1 MSHNEC
7 EFGSKPLDWKQN
19 MKRFAWCR
27 IAIAVAAMACFAE
40 STMAGTTQRGSG
52 GRPSFD
58 KLLSA
63 FDADKNWELSK
74 SEVPGRVWLRLS
86 AADAN
91 ADGKVTRQ
99 EFVSY

>member
-1 MSHNEC
+1 
-7 EFGSKPLDWKQN
+7 
-19 MKRFAWCR
+19 MKRTVWCR
-27 IAIAVAAMACFAE
+27 IVVAVAAMACVTE
-40 STMAGTTQRGSG
+40 SAMAAAPQRGSG
-52 GRPSFD
+52 SRPSFD

-63 FDADKNWELSK
+63 FDADKNGELSK

-99 EFVSY
+99 EFESY